1 MTVPMNDTLTAA
13 KLVAARELKFKLRDK
28 TFVFSTVFF
37 LFFAVASG
45 VVPALL
51 SGRTTTVATA
61 DRAVAATLARHQGF
75 KVLTVPD
82 DAAAERAVRHG
93 DAAAAVVAGPEVLAM
108 RDRPDKVVQ
117 ALSTSPPSRLLDPNA
132 VNPTAA
138 FLVPYAI
145 AFIFFFTSLMFGVQI
160 AQSVTE
166 EKETRI
172 VEILVASV
180 PVRALLVG
188 KVAAMTLLS
197 FCQVTLLGIVALIG
211 ARLAGVDD
219 GLLHLLEPAVGWFL
233 PFYAVGFVMLA
244 MLWAA
249 VGALAARQQD
259 LQGTS
264 MPVQL
269 TLMVP
274 FVLVVALQ
282 GNAAAIRFLAYFP
295 LSAPIAMPVHVFHG
309 HAAWWEP
316 VTALLI
322 LAATAAATLLLRSR
336 LYEGSL
342 LRTNGRTSWATAW
355 KSRSAFQAECRMMS
369 CPDL

>member
-1 MTVPMNDTLTAA
+1 MNTLTAA
-13 KLVAARELKFKLRDK
+13 RLVAAREIKVKLRDK
-28 TFVFSTVFF
+28 TFVFSTLFF
-37 LFFAVASG
+37 LFFAVAAT
-45 VVPALL
+45 VVPGLL

-61 DRAVAATLARHQGF
+61 DRTVAATLAQDKGF
-75 KVLTVPD
+75 KVLKVAD
-82 DAAAERAVRHG
+82 DTAAEQAVRDG

-108 RDRPDKVVQ
+108 RETPSGLVQ
-117 ALSTSPPSRLLDPNA
+117 ALSTSPPTRLLDPNA
-132 VNPTAA
+132 VNPAAA

-145 AFIFFFTSLMFGVQI
+145 AFIFFLTSLLFGMQI

-180 PVRALLVG
+180 PVRALLAG

-211 ARLAGVDD
+211 ARLAGVDA

-233 PFYAVGFVMLA
+233 PFYALGFVMLA

-264 MPVQL
+264 MPVQIAV
-269 TLMVP
+269 MVP
-274 FVLVVALQ
+274 FILVLALR
-282 GNAAAIRFLAYFP
+282 GDTAAIKFMAYFP
-295 LSAPIAMPVHVFHG
+295 LSAPIAMPVRVFGG

-316 VTALLI
+316 FVALLI
-322 LAATAAATLLLRSR
+322 LAVTAAVTLLLGSR

-355 KSRSAFQAECRMMS
+355 KSRNAF
-369 CPDL
+369 

>member
-1 MTVPMNDTLTAA
+1 MNTLTAA
-13 KLVAARELKFKLRDK
+13 QLVAAREIKVKLRDK

-37 LFFAVASG
+37 LVFAVAAG
-45 VVPALL
+45 VVPGLL
-51 SGRTTTVATA
+51 SGRPTTVATA
-61 DRAVAATLARHQGF
+61 DRTVIATLAQNKGF
-75 KVLTVPD
+75 KVIKVTD
-82 DAAAERAVRHG
+82 DAAAEQAVRDG
-93 DAAAAVVAGPEVLAM
+93 KAAAAVVAGPEVLAM
-108 RDRPDKVVQ
+108 RDEPTSLVQ
-117 ALSTSPPSRLLDPNA
+117 ALSTSLPTRLLDPNA

-145 AFIFFFTSLMFGVQI
+145 AFIFFFTSLLFGLQI

-180 PVRALLVG
+180 PVRALLTG

-197 FCQVTLLGIVALIG
+197 FCQVTLLGIVALTG
-211 ARLAGVDD
+211 ARLAGVDA

-264 MPVQL
+264 VPVQFAV
-269 TLMVP
+269 MVP
-274 FVLVVALQ
+274 FILVLALR
-282 GNAAAIRFLAYFP
+282 GHAAAMTFMAYFP
-295 LSAPIAMPVHVFHG
+295 LSAPIAMPVRVFSG
-309 HAAWWEP
+309 AAAWWEP
-316 VTALLI
+316 FVALLI
-322 LAATAAATLLLRSR
+322 LAASAVATLHLGSR

-355 KSRSAFQAECRMMS
+355 KSGNAF
-369 CPDL
+369 

>member
-1 MTVPMNDTLTAA
+1 MNIVTAA
-13 KLVAARELKFKLRDK
+13 KLVAAREIRVKVRDR
-28 TFVFSTVFF
+28 TFIFSTLLI
-37 LFFAVASG
+37 LFFAVAAS

-51 SGRTTTVATA
+51 NSGPTTVATA
-61 DRAVAATLARHQGF
+61 DRTVAATLAQNKTF
-75 KVLTVPD
+75 KVLRVAD
-82 DAAAERAVRHG
+82 DAAADRAVRDG

-108 RDRPDKVVQ
+108 RDKPTDLVQ
-117 ALSTSPPSRLLDPNA
+117 ALSTSPPTRLLDPNA

-145 AFIFFFTSLMFGVQI
+145 AFIFFFTNLLFGMQV

-180 PVRALLVG
+180 PVRALLAG

-211 ARLAGVDD
+211 ARLAGVDA

-233 PFYAVGFVMLA
+233 PFYAIGFVMLA

-259 LQGTS
+259 LQS
-264 MPVQL
+264 VSLPVQFAV
-269 TLMVP
+269 MVP
-274 FVLVVALQ
+274 FILVVALQ
-282 GNAAAIRFLAYFP
+282 GNTAAIKVMAYVP
-295 LSAPIAMPVHVFHG
+295 LSAPIAMPVRVFGG

-316 VTALLI
+316 FVALLI
-322 LAATAAATLLLRSR
+322 LVATAAATLLLGSR

-342 LRTNGRTSWATAW
+342 LRTNGRTSWVTAW
-355 KSRSAFQAECRMMS
+355 KSRNAF
-369 CPDL
+369 